1 MLKKFNSCT
10 LLIVILGLVLITF
23 SGCNDNN
30 TVAGSSGNNNVFTE
44 GEVYAITGEF
54 DIHREGGI
62 VLGTLFVEVL
72 ETNDNWIRVDIL
84 ADDSVDRSIRE
95 STISSAKEDG
105 LFKDLWIN
113 TNKIHYIMSEPDFSG
128 F

>member
-1 MLKKFNSCT
+1 MLKKHNFII
-10 LLIVILGLVLITF
+10 LFIVLMGTVLITF
-23 SGCNDNN
+23 TGCNDSASEAVGSNN
-30 TVAGSSGNNNVFTE
+30 FFTE
-44 GEVYAITGEF
+44 GTVYAIEGEF

-62 VLGTLFVEVL
+62 VLGTLFVEIL

-95 STISSAKEDG
+95 STITRAKDEG

-113 TNKIHYIMSEPDFSG
+113 TEKIHYVMTEPDISG